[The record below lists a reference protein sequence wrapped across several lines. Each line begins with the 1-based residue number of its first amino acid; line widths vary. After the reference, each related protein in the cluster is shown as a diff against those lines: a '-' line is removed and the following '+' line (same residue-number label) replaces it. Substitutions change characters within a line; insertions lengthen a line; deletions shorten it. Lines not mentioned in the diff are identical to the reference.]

1 MAKNNNISDFL
12 TDLANAIREK
22 ENTTSLIN
30 PQKFNSRIREIANLS
45 PANAV
50 NYTTWKEFVKD
61 IADTLREAEGTNEVI
76 SPQNFRDRL
85 LALALS
91 DENGEVGVPLYIEAL
106 EPITI
111 SFANTHE
118 YSKDNN
124 IWSSGTSSTSVSAST
139 GEKVYYRATGLTTS
153 SSVGI
158 GAFSISGK
166 CNVGGNIMSMSEGEN
181 YPSKTTLIK
190 SDAFHGLFLNQ
201 TKIIDASKLS
211 LPATTLSASC
221 YYGLFEG
228 CSNLTKA
235 PTLPAMNLA
244 DKCYLKMFSDCV
256 SLVNAPN
263 LPATTMTESCYNNMF
278 YGCSKL
284 VSAPAE
290 LPALTMAYACYS
302 NMFSKCSSLTTAPAL
317 PATTLNTY
325 CYNNMFLECHNLE
338 TAPVLPALNLV
349 SNCYRQMFQHCKKI
363 DYIKAM
369 YLTEPS
375 DTYSQNWLRGVNTSG
390 TFVKNSAATWSNIYH
405 ESVIPRGWT
414 VQTASA

>member
-1 MAKNNNISDFL
+1 
-12 TDLANAIREK
+12 
-22 ENTTSLIN
+22 
-30 PQKFNSRIREIANLS
+30 
-45 PANAV
+45 
-50 NYTTWKEFVKD
+50 
-61 IADTLREAEGTNEVI
+61 
-76 SPQNFRDRL
+76 
-85 LALALS
+85 
-91 DENGEVGVPLYIEAL
+91 
-106 EPITI
+106 
-111 SFANTHE
+111 
-118 YSKDNN
+118 
-124 IWSSGTSSTSVSAST
+124 
-139 GEKVYYRATGLTTS
+139 
-153 SSVGI
+153 
-158 GAFSISGK
+158 
-166 CNVGGNIMSMSEGEN
+166 
-181 YPSKTTLIK
+181 
-190 SDAFHGLFLNQ
+190 
-201 TKIIDASKLS
+201 
-211 LPATTLSASC
+211 
-221 YYGLFEG
+221 
-228 CSNLTKA
+228 
-235 PTLPAMNLA
+235 
-244 DKCYLKMFSDCV
+244 
-256 SLVNAPN
+256 
-263 LPATTMTESCYNNMF
+263 MF

-405 ESVIPRGWT
+405 ESVIPHGWT